1 MAYKPRAEHS
11 GTARVLPDLPIKES
25 SEVGR
30 SGQSKL
36 INVRLEADDSV
47 RLEMPHFCPR
57 CSRSAL
63 SLDVAEWIFALP
75 DGLVGYSLAD
85 YDAIAELRWQR
96 RWGSAS

>member
-1 MAYKPRAEHS
+1 
-11 GTARVLPDLPIKES
+11 
-25 SEVGR
+25 
-30 SGQSKL
+30 
-36 INVRLEADDSV
+36 VRLEADDSV

-85 YDAIAELRWQR
+85 YDAIAQLRWQLFR
-96 RWGSAS
+96 TCAPQAWRGFETTFDRSNISQAN